1 LGMSA
6 ARPGSGEILWDAVRE
21 AVASIA
27 DLDGDDDSSKLERR
41 IRESFRKGVKGLDF
55 TRKRWPRLVN
65 AYADAVFQSFASLGD
80 KAWLPRADFLLV
92 LDAGVKEQF
101 LPLLLRKIPKP
112 ALERTV
118 LAAYERA
125 FEEQR
130 HEPILWEVCQ
140 ALVQGDKTRK
150 KVFNALQQGLKEASA
165 CLNAGMGSNE
175 TEDFAC
181 RWIDRTLAA
190 LHQNNGDAE
199 SLLPKSIAG
208 KLFRDAVQAGAM
220 PLASGLQ
227 PPSWRW
233 LEEIVGDAYAVHSS
247 DFELKEAEAS
257 GNDAVGEDPAAKRYK
272 QS

>member
-55 TRKRWPRLVN
+55 TRKRWPRQVN
-65 AYADAVFQSFASLGD
+65 EYADAVFQSLFASLGD

-101 LPLLLRKIPKP
+101 PPLLLRKIPKP

-165 CLNAGMGSNE
+165 CLNAGMGSNMLAWAQ
-175 TEDFAC
+175 TKQKILHAGGSTGLLRRFTKTMAMQSHCCQNPLLASSSVMLSKQVPC
-181 RWIDRTLAA
+181 RWLRAC
-190 LHQNNGDAE
+190 N
-199 SLLPKSIAG
+199 LP
-208 KLFRDAVQAGAM
+208 
-220 PLASGLQ
+220 
-227 PPSWRW
+227 
-233 LEEIVGDAYAVHSS
+233 VG
-247 DFELKEAEAS
+247 
-257 GNDAVGEDPAAKRYK
+257 VGSRK
-272 QS
+272 